1 MGSSLLVAPPMEDV
15 WLDGSDSESEV
26 EELESSKLATLKRL
40 GSSQTTRTRGH
51 SVSSSSSSQ
60 GQRSR
65 GHSVSSQRRS
75 RGHSVSQDN
84 HSTLP
89 ATPEYGASHARHL
102 SASSTASSNTTAT
115 TSTTNGGSR
124 LFSKLSSKPKG
135 PSPQRS
141 RSSSNVSSASTL
153 KISNPTNF
161 IHAAHVDADYLRGSS
176 SDLSLMRTLS
186 LQQIASY
193 PNLAKLDS
201 GASGAS
207 SISSAS
213 TSSTAPP
220 VPPKSPPKNQ
230 HQNQPVRSNSHRSPS
245 KCPSHSSLPATAAA
259 APSINL
265 QPPCRSPPKANY
277 DLYASSTSTAEAS
290 STYSAESTPLS
301 SRHQSPKSLEKAV
314 DHAISRKSSVDSFG
328 AWSVSSPEFVENQR
342 WLLGQVQES
351 QHEDSQMS
359 FNAPGRGQYSCYQD
373 NGSSTNISTSMS
385 YAVAAPSAATAAT
398 AKDRSSALLPSP
410 ALPLAAFSSRAR
422 LYANPLGVDHP

>member
-75 RGHSVSQDN
+75 RGQSVSQEN

-89 ATPEYGASHARHL
+89 VTPEYGASHSRHL
-102 SASSTASSNTTAT
+102 SSSSSSSTT
-115 TSTTNGGSR
+115 TTNGGSK
-124 LFSKLSSKPKG
+124 LFSKLSKSKG

-141 RSSSNVSSASTL
+141 RSSSNVSSASTI

-176 SDLSLMRTLS
+176 SDISLMRTLS

-201 GASGAS
+201 GAS
-207 SISSAS
+207 SISSVS
-213 TSSTAPP
+213 TSSTGPP
-220 VPPKSPPKNQ
+220 VPPKSPTKT
-230 HQNQPVRSNSHRSPS
+230 QPVRSNSHRSPS

-259 APSINL
+259 PSMASL
-265 QPPCRSPPKANY
+265 QPPSRSPTKANC

-290 STYSAESTPLS
+290 STYSADSTPLS
-301 SRHQSPKSLEKAV
+301 SRQQSPKSLEKAI
-314 DHAISRKSSVDSFG
+314 DHAIARKSSVDSFG

-359 FNAPGRGQYSCYQD
+359 FAPPGRGQYSCYQD
-373 NGSSTNISTSMS
+373 NGSSTNISTSIPHTT
-385 YAVAAPSAATAAT
+385 AAPSSTT
-398 AKDRSSALLPSP
+398 KDRSSALLPSP